1 MTRVRKARRTAVV
14 AVLAAAGGGLT
25 APLAAEAA
33 SAPAPAPVQADA
45 MEPSGWRVVSS
56 PFADLWYH
64 GLAVVG
70 YHGFGPHPLYDV
82 AYGRRAVRERPQ
94 SPLAVEGPGILSALE
109 QDSAFELLHFI
120 PVYLVDAGPR
130 EALDGLRRVAGARPG
145 SAVELTGPLGSRLQL
160 VARALPQASQ
170 RRVLGRLVDALER
183 EWSQGMAG
191 AVAAGADART
201 GELARLEER
210 WRGTFEPALGGYLGS
225 HGLGGGRIVATPAL
239 GLEGRF
245 FQGDLR
251 DPKDNVVV
259 LGFSPDD
266 SNPDA
271 ALAPV
276 VRELCFP
283 AVRAAF
289 EFVKDR
295 YVDRVAASRA
305 SDAAA
310 TRCGEL
316 LLEALLPGSLAAYRN
331 RFGLQGPAASAWSS
345 LPDPAEG
352 RAWDE
357 ALMRTLNLRG
367 GS

>member
-1 MTRVRKARRTAVV
+1 MTRRSRTART
-14 AVLAAAGGGLT
+14 AALAILAAAGGGLT
-25 APLAAEAA
+25 APPAAEAA
-33 SAPAPAPVQADA
+33 PTRAPTLVQADVA
-45 MEPSGWRVVSS
+45 EAGGWRVVSS

-70 YHGFGPHPLYDV
+70 FHGFGPHPLYDV
-82 AYGRRAVRERPQ
+82 AYGRRAVRERPE

-109 QDSAFELLHFI
+109 QDPAFELLHFI

-130 EALDGLRRVAGARPG
+130 EALDGLRRVAGTRPG
-145 SAVELTGPLGSRLQL
+145 SDVEVTGPLGSRLQL

-170 RRVLGRLVDALER
+170 RAVLGRLVDALAQ

-191 AVAAGADART
+191 AVSAGADARAEQLT
-201 GELARLEER
+201 RLEER
-210 WRGTFEPALGGYLGS
+210 WRDTFEPALGEYLGS
-225 HGLGGGRIVATPAL
+225 HGLKGGRIVATPAL

-251 DPKDNVVV
+251 DPEDNVVV
-259 LGFSPDD
+259 LGFSRDD
-266 SNPDA
+266 ANADA
-271 ALAPV
+271 VLAPV

-295 YVDRVAASRA
+295 YLDRVAASRA

-316 LLEALLPGSLAAYRN
+316 LLEALLPGSLPAYRN
-331 RFGLQGPAASAWSS
+331 RFGLQGPTASAWSS

-357 ALMRTLNLRG
+357 ALMRALNLHG